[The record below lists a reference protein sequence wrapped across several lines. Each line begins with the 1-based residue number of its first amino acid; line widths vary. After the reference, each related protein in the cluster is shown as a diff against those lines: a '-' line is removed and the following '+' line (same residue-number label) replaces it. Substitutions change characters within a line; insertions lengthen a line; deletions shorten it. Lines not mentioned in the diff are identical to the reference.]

1 MIVSSSPAVVSLAIS
16 SLSSVAPSMSPASE
30 FARGEMA
37 GGERIGAEDVNRAA
51 GENDKFKRED
61 FSRDAGP
68 EEQGRLLRT
77 FEQASDFCLTVA
89 KANCFL
95 VDKDLS
101 RPEIEH
107 IGELVDLKFLHHVK
121 SRVTVRERPH
131 RLYDAYM
138 LDLSQGH
145 WGARP
150 PKLRNRRVLGKGRR
164 RSAAQRTAHLS

>member
-1 MIVSSSPAVVSLAIS
+1 
-16 SLSSVAPSMSPASE
+16 MSPASE

-37 GGERIGAEDVNRAA
+37 RGERIGAEDVNRAA

-138 LDLSQGH
+138 LDLSQYALGSAPAKTSKSSSSGEGTPTTRCAKDGSSILSGRH
-145 WGARP
+145 P
-150 PKLRNRRVLGKGRR
+150 SNRRR
-164 RSAAQRTAHLS
+164 